1 MLKELFN
8 FFKLDFLIDVCG
20 CELFVWKI
28 LEDDLKRFV
37 IVI

>member
-8 FFKLDFLIDVCG
+8 FFKLDFLIDDFG

-28 LEDDLKRFV
+28 LKDDIERFV